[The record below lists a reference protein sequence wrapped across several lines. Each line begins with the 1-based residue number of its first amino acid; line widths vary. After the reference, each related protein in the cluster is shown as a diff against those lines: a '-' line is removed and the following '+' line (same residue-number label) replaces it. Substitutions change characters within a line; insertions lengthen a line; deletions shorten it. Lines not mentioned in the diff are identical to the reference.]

1 MKLERLTPA
10 KEIPDCYKSIK
21 QRQEEALVRLLK
33 NLEFGEQNDQQFHR
47 SYAADCLAYAADHDR
62 EALTPEV
69 IGRVIPVLER
79 VSLNDP
85 NQLVRDKAT
94 RALEKI
100 RVLSA

>member
-1 MKLERLTPA
+1 MKIERLTT
-10 KEIPDCYKSIK
+10 EVPDCYKSLE
-21 QRQEEALVRLLK
+21 QRQEEALLQILA
-33 NLEFGEQNDQQFHR
+33 NLEFGEQNGEQVHR
-47 SYAADCLAYAADHDR
+47 SHAANCLESAAGHNR

-85 NQLVRDKAT
+85 DQFVRDEAT

-100 RVLSA
+100 RVLAA